1 MKITLKNFGPIRH
14 FSIDLNKDFHFLI
27 GQNSIGKSYAI
38 TAIYLIVKTLLQF
51 KSRRSI
57 TYAHYDYYME
67 FDHIDSKNGDSK
79 KHLKEFID
87 SDLNEKDV
95 TEYVINDLKSMFS
108 VMLSN
113 ELTNSFTNTFTSIN
127 NLQNQFNPEPA
138 LVELVGDNIELT
150 LKLENGKFVVSNI
163 KHDANYHIKK
173 SKRNRNLHH
182 GVNATYIYYRENNT
196 TPDESLSHF
205 TAEYNYYFVQRNVL
219 SMIHSLTSNLK
230 NVHYL
235 PASRSGLYQA
245 LSAFGQ
251 IIAELSKNRSFLSKK
266 IELPSISEP
275 VSDYFIKLSDIRVVK
290 RNYED
295 KKINFLA
302 KEIEDNILDGKVEFN
317 PQTKQL
323 LFFPNNTSLRL
334 ELSST
339 SSMVSEL
346 APIVSYLRYVL
357 TKSEDGIFRKNV
369 ASNKETKRVEPKS
382 LIMIEEPEAH
392 LHPEIQIKLT
402 EIFAKLIDADV
413 KLIITSHSNFI
424 FNKVNNLVIKN
435 TADGCVKGIHRK
447 NVSSMVFK
455 KSIQG
460 SVALPLE
467 IDELGIEDN
476 NFGPATE
483 QLFEEKMD
491 IYNSI
496 NEEME
501 EEEKGK

>member
-1 MKITLKNFGPIRH
+1 MKITLKNFGPIRS
-14 FSIDLNKDFHFLI
+14 FSIDLEKDFHFLI

-57 TYAHYDYYME
+57 SFSHYDYYMDLE
-67 FDHIDSKNGDSK
+67 HNDNKNGDTQK
-79 KHLKEFID
+79 RLKEFID
-87 SDLNEKDV
+87 SELNEQDV
-95 TEYVINDLKSMFS
+95 TEYVDDDLKRFFT
-108 VMLSN
+108 VLLSN

-127 NLQNQFNPEPA
+127 NLQNQFNNEPA
-138 LVELVGDNIELT
+138 IIELVGGDIEIT
-150 LKLENGKFVVSNI
+150 LKLENNKFVVSNI
-163 KHDANYHIKK
+163 KHDNNYHVKK
-173 SKRNRNLHH
+173 SKRNRNLHQ
-182 GVNATYIYYRENNT
+182 GVNATYIYYRENST
-196 TPDESLSHF
+196 TPDESL
-205 TAEYNYYFVQRNVL
+205 TQLVTEYSYFFVQRNVL
-219 SMIHSLTSNLK
+219 SIIYSLTANLK

-302 KEIEDNILDGKVEFN
+302 KEIEDTILDGKVEFN

-357 TKSEDGIFRKNV
+357 TKSDDSVLRKTL
-369 ASNKETKRVEPKS
+369 SNQRETKNPEPKS

-392 LHPEIQIKLT
+392 LHPEIQIRLT

-435 TADGCVKGIHRK
+435 TADGCESGIHK
-447 NVSSMVFK
+447 NNVSSMVFK
-455 KSIQG
+455 KSVHG
-460 SVALPLE
+460 SIALPLA

-496 NEEME
+496 NEDME
-501 EEEKGK
+501 EEDKNK

>member
-1 MKITLKNFGPIRH
+1 MKITLRNFGPIRE
-14 FSIDLNKDFHFLI
+14 FSIDLDKDFHFLI

-38 TAIYLIVKTLLQF
+38 TAIYLIVKSMLQL
-51 KSRRSI
+51 KARRPIS
-57 TYAHYDYYME
+57 YSHYDYYMDL
-67 FDHIDSKNGDSK
+67 DHIENKNGDSK
-79 KHLKEFID
+79 RFIKEFID
-87 SDLNEKDV
+87 GDASEKDV
-95 TEYVINDLKSMFS
+95 TAFVINDLKRMFS
-108 VMLSN
+108 IMLSN
-113 ELTNSFTNTFTSIN
+113 ELTNSFTSTFTSIN
-127 NLQNQFNPEPA
+127 NLQNQFNNEPA
-138 LVELVGDNIELT
+138 MIELVGNDVQLT
-150 LKLENGKFVVSNI
+150 LKLENNKFVVSKI
-163 KHDANYHIKK
+163 KHDNNYHIKK
-173 SKRNRNLHH
+173 SKRNRNLHR
-182 GVNATYIYYRENNT
+182 GVNATYIYYQQNSA
-196 TPDESLSHF
+196 TPDDSFERFL
-205 TAEYNYYFVQRNVL
+205 AEYSYYFVQRNVM
-219 SMIHSLTSNLK
+219 SIIHSLTANLR

-302 KEIEDNILDGKVEFN
+302 KEIEDSILDGKVEFN

-323 LFFPNNTSLRL
+323 LFFPNKTSLRL

-357 TKSEDGIFRKNV
+357 TKSDDGIIRKIVSN
-369 ASNKETKRVEPKS
+369 NKEPKRSEPKS

-435 TADGCVKGIHRK
+435 TADGCVSGIHQN
-447 NVSSMVFK
+447 NVSSLVFK
-455 KSIQG
+455 KTIQG
-460 SVALPLE
+460 SIALPLE

-483 QLFEEKMD
+483 QLFEEKME

-496 NEEME
+496 NDEME
-501 EEEKGK
+501 EEDKDK